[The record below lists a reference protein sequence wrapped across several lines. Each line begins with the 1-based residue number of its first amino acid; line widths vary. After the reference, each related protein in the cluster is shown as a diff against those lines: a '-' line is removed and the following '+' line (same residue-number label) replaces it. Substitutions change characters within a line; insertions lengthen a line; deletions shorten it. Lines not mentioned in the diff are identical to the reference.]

1 MRAETVFILI
11 VAILIADFILER
23 ILSFLNYK
31 SLGQAV
37 PDELK
42 GTYDEEKYAKQQ
54 KYEKENIRF
63 SVISSVFS
71 SILIFLMLFFDGFA
85 FVDSFARSISADPVL
100 SALIFFGILLITFD
114 LINSPFEIYDIFV
127 IEQKYGF
134 NKTTPLTYFLDKI
147 KGWLIG
153 GIIGGIILSLIVIF
167 IQKFPDTFWIFA
179 WITITFFMI
188 FFTMFYSSVIAPLF
202 NKQTPL
208 EEGELK
214 SGITSFAQKTGF
226 KLDNIYV
233 IDGSKRTTKAN
244 AYFSGLFSKKRI
256 VLFDTLIKEL
266 TPGQIIAV
274 LAHEIGHYKKKHTL
288 MMILFSVIQTGG
300 LLFVLSLFIG
310 NSVLSSA
317 LGAEAHSI
325 HMAIIAFGILYV
337 PISTI
342 TGIFLNMLS
351 RKHEYEAD
359 NFASKYFSAEELS
372 GALKK
377 LAENNLSNLTPHPLY
392 VFFHYSHPP
401 IGERIRNL
409 MNRL

>member
-153 GIIGGIILSLIVIF
+153 GIIGGMSNGQNIVVRLTVKPVPSTKKQTETID
-167 IQKFPDTFWIFA
+167 IVTKEKTYSHYERSDTCVVPNIC
-179 WITITFFMI
+179 
-188 FFTMFYSSVIAPLF
+188 VIARNMIATVVL
-202 NKQTPL
+202 N
-208 EEGELK
+208 
-214 SGITSFAQKTGF
+214 A
-226 KLDNIYV
+226 
-233 IDGSKRTTKAN
+233 IDLR
-244 AYFSGLFSKKRI
+244 
-256 VLFDTLIKEL
+256 
-266 TPGQIIAV
+266 
-274 LAHEIGHYKKKHTL
+274 
-288 MMILFSVIQTGG
+288 
-300 LLFVLSLFIG
+300 
-310 NSVLSSA
+310 
-317 LGAEAHSI
+317 
-325 HMAIIAFGILYV
+325 
-337 PISTI
+337 
-342 TGIFLNMLS
+342 
-351 RKHEYEAD
+351 
-359 NFASKYFSAEELS
+359 
-372 GALKK
+372 
-377 LAENNLSNLTPHPLY
+377 
-392 VFFHYSHPP
+392 
-401 IGERIRNL
+401 
-409 MNRL
+409 

>member
-11 VAILIADFILER
+11 VAILIADFMLER
-23 ILSFLNYK
+23 FLSFLNYK
-31 SLGQAV
+31 SLGNSI
-37 PDELK
+37 PEELK
-42 GTYDEEKYAKQQ
+42 ETYDEEKYAKQQ

-71 SILIFLMLFFDGFA
+71 SVLIFLMLFFDGFA
-85 FVDSFARSISADPVL
+85 FVDSFARSLSADPVL
-100 SALIFFGILLITFD
+100 SALIFFGILLISFD

-153 GIIGGIILSLIVIF
+153 GIIGGILLSLIVIF

-188 FFTMFYSSVIAPLF
+188 FFTMFYSSVIAPIF

-208 EEGELK
+208 EDGELK
-214 SGITSFAQKTGF
+214 RGITAFAQKAGF

-256 VLFDTLIKEL
+256 VLYDTLLKEL
-266 TPGQIIAV
+266 TSGQIIAV

-317 LGAEAHSI
+317 LGAEVHSI

-337 PISTI
+337 PISTL
-342 TGIFLNMLS
+342 TGIFLNMFS

-359 NFASKYFSAEELS
+359 NFASEYFSAEELS

-409 MNRL
+409 MSRM